1 MTTANLGN
9 LTRARRLAR
18 PALGRGRVQVL
29 ARRALRALGEASTSE
44 IMRWV
49 YCRKY
54 LRGERLANHDNR
66 STRRALDR
74 IANRVG
80 RASKI
85 GRPWVWK
92 LRDPGV

>member
-9 LTRARRLAR
+9 LARRPAR

-29 ARRALRALGEASTSE
+29 VRRALRALGEANTSE
-44 IMRWV
+44 IMRWA
-49 YCRKY
+49 YCRKH
-54 LRGERLANHDNR
+54 LRGVRLANHDNR

-80 RASKI
+80 RAGGR
-85 GRPWVWK
+85 GRPVLWR
-92 LRDPGV
+92 LRDPGA